1 MAAPPSQG
9 RLCWLDTGA
18 DHASA
23 ELPLFH
29 SKERFVTQQLGPP
42 PAPWASAGLTIQYA
56 SMRKTRLRC
65 MAVDHACNVL
75 ESAAL
80 LAVKAVVCVN
90 LESGAVAAGAVCW
103 RLVFAPLW

>member
-1 MAAPPSQG
+1 
-9 RLCWLDTGA
+9 
-18 DHASA
+18 
-23 ELPLFH
+23 
-29 SKERFVTQQLGPP
+29 
-42 PAPWASAGLTIQYA
+42 
-56 SMRKTRLRC
+56 MRKTRLRC